1 MKKLVSLLLVLTLML
16 AVGCAHAEDATS
28 TETAIRIG
36 ALKGPTAMGMAQL
49 LEASAAGEN
58 AYQFTIAGAAD
69 ELTAL
74 LVKGE
79 LDVAAVPANLAS
91 VLYNNTQGGVRVA
104 MINTLGVLYV
114 LEAGETVQSVAD
126 LKGREIYSTG
136 KGTTPEYALDYVL
149 TQNGIDP
156 DNDVTVEFKSEST
169 ELAAAL
175 ENGEATLAV
184 LPEPYVTTVLSSN
197 ENVRVALSLN
207 DEWDK
212 VSDGSGMV
220 TGVLAVA
227 AHVVP
232 AVRALLRP
240 VMVCVKSVPVAS
252 FVILALVWVRS
263 QYLSVFI
270 SFLMALPIFYSQVGL
285 GLSSVDM
292 KLLEMADVFNVG
304 LGRRL
309 RRLYLPAVGMPL
321 SSACRLACGLC
332 WKAGVAAEVI
342 GLPPD
347 SIGERLYDAKLYLNT
362 GEVLAWT
369 VVIVLISLVCERL
382 IPGGDVR

>member
-1 MKKLVSLLLVLTLML
+1 MRVDRELGRVREPLYMRVVAVAFWLVVWELGARALGQEILLASPVRVLEILLGLMRERGFYMALATSSVRIALGFGLALVL
-16 AVGCAHAEDATS
+16 
-28 TETAIRIG
+28 
-36 ALKGPTAMGMAQL
+36 
-49 LEASAAGEN
+49 
-58 AYQFTIAGAAD
+58 
-69 ELTAL
+69 
-74 LVKGE
+74 
-79 LDVAAVPANLAS
+79 
-91 VLYNNTQGGVRVA
+91 
-104 MINTLGVLYV
+104 
-114 LEAGETVQSVAD
+114 
-126 LKGREIYSTG
+126 
-136 KGTTPEYALDYVL
+136 
-149 TQNGIDP
+149 
-156 DNDVTVEFKSEST
+156 
-169 ELAAAL
+169 
-175 ENGEATLAV
+175 
-184 LPEPYVTTVLSSN
+184 
-197 ENVRVALSLN
+197 
-207 DEWDK
+207 
-212 VSDGSGMV
+212 GS
-220 TGVLAVA
+220 VLAVA

-309 RRLYLPAVGMPL
+309 RRLYLPAVGTPL